1 MEGDKGVR
9 LNRVVITGRGS
20 VSPYGVGVKKLV
32 DNCWAGRSG
41 VCYMDK
47 WRSIKGLGSYLAAPV
62 PPLNVKKL
70 LPRIVRRTMGNMA
83 VYATLAAQ
91 EAVQEAGFS
100 RELLSSGELGVSIG
114 STTGSPAEYD
124 NLYQEFLPEQSIE
137 SIKSGMFFKIM
148 GHSCAANV
156 MAALAIKGEQ
166 WAPTSACTSSSQ
178 AIGLGYLLVR
188 QGRQRAIIC
197 GGADEVHHS
206 VTMVFDIIRAASH
219 RNKSP
224 NLSPRPFDSNR
235 DGVVCGSGSGILVLE
250 NLDSALSRG
259 ARIYGEITGFGH
271 AGDPDHIAN
280 PSNEAMARVMTA
292 ALKEAGIEKDKVD
305 YINAHAT
312 GTVQGDQAEAEAIC
326 AIAGPDVPV
335 SSLKGYFGHTLGA
348 SGAAESILVLEMMQ
362 RNEILPTLNLEEVD
376 QGCKGIHHITQ
387 ITPSPV
393 RTVVKNNFALG
404 GVNAAIVFEKWS
416 GA

>member
-1 MEGDKGVR
+1 MAGDNEVR

-20 VSPYGVGVKKLV
+20 VSPYGLGVKELV
-32 DNCWAGRSG
+32 NSCWAGKSAVR
-41 VCYMDK
+41 YMDK
-47 WRSIKGLGSYLAAPV
+47 WRTIKGLGSYLAAPV
-62 PPLNVKKL
+62 PHLDVKQL
-70 LPRIVRRTMGNMA
+70 LPRVVRRTMGDMA

-100 RELLSSGELGVSIG
+100 KELLSSGKIGVSIG
-114 STTGSPAEYD
+114 STTGSPTEYD

-156 MAALAIKGEQ
+156 MAALKIKGEQ
-166 WAPTSACTSSSQ
+166 WAPTSACTCSAQ
-178 AIGLGYLLVR
+178 AIGLGYLLVS
-188 QGRQRAIIC
+188 QGRQSAMIC

-219 RNKSP
+219 RNESP
-224 NLSPRPFDSNR
+224 TLSPRPFDSSR
-235 DGVVCGSGSGILVLE
+235 DGVVCGGGSGILVLE
-250 NLDSALSRG
+250 DLDSALSRG
-259 ARIYGEITGFGH
+259 AQIYGEITGFGH
-271 AGDPDHIAN
+271 AGDPNHIAN
-280 PSNEAMARVMTA
+280 PSSEAMAGVMTA
-292 ALKEAGIEKDKVD
+292 ALREAGIENDKVD

-312 GTVQGDQAEAEAIC
+312 GTEQGDLAEAEAIGS
-326 AIAGPDVPV
+326 IIGPNVPV
-335 SSLKGYFGHTLGA
+335 SSLKGHFGHTLGA
-348 SGAAESILVLEMMQ
+348 SGALESILILEMMQ
-362 RNEILPTLNLEEVD
+362 RNEILPTLNLENID
-376 QGCKGIHHITQ
+376 QGCKEINHITQ

-404 GVNAAIVFEKWS
+404 GVNVAIVFEQWS